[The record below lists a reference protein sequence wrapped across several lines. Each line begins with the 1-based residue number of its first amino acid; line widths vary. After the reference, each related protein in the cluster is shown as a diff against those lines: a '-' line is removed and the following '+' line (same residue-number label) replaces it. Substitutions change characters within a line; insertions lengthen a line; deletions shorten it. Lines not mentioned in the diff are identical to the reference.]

1 MLSKVSLSA
10 VLAAA
15 LLASAMRL
23 PAAPCALSNT
33 PSEKACAPACCANKT
48 CCETSHRNT
57 ASPLQPLAKSG
68 SDQQNIATFPAT
80 VGVAVLDYAAPAS
93 SVFSSARFAGHWPA
107 PLALTC
113 IRLI

>member
-10 VLAAA
+10 VVGAA
-15 LLASAMRL
+15 LLVSATRL

-68 SDQQNIATFPAT
+68 SDQENIATFPAT
-80 VGVAVLDYAAPAS
+80 VGVAVLNHAASSS
-93 SVFSSARFAGHWPA
+93 SVFSSAHFAAHSPA
-107 PLALTC
+107 PLALNC

>member
-1 MLSKVSLSA
+1 MLSKVSLSP
-10 VLAAA
+10 VLVAA
-15 LLASAMRL
+15 LLVSATQL

-68 SDQQNIATFPAT
+68 SDQQNIVTLPAT
-80 VGVAVLDYAAPAS
+80 VGVAVLDHAAPAS
-93 SVFSSARFAGHWPA
+93 SVFSSAQFAAHSPLT
-107 PLALTC
+107 LALIC